1 MSSGDYEE
9 KMERPLFVMEEQK
22 DVVVLRFTERE
33 GLAGTNLGLINELWS
48 FFEQRKRRAQG
59 VEPPEIEPPKVLVLD
74 MPQGLLS
81 ARNVDVFWK
90 EVGVAIPPA
99 TEEAA
104 GKGLK
109 HDSTGEIT
117 REENAFHRFIGYV
130 QGLRSFVICVLR
142 GDIAFPFLGLALSC
156 DYRVVSDDT
165 VFVNRCLDSGLPAWG
180 ATPWFLAHY
189 VGQGKASKILLEEET
204 IPAKDALDLG
214 LVDCVASGSDLGQK
228 YIAVAKGFANK
239 PTRGLFAMKRSL
251 IAARESLDGYLDQE
265 EGIIKRFSSGV
276 L

>member
-48 FFEQRKRRAQG
+48 FFGQRKRRARG
-59 VEPPEIEPPKVLVLD
+59 AEPPKIESPKVLVLD
-74 MPQGLLS
+74 VPQGLLS
-81 ARNVDVFWK
+81 TRNVDVFWK
-90 EVGVAIPPA
+90 ELGVAIPPA

-117 REENAFHRFIGYV
+117 REKNAFHRFIGYV

-180 ATPWFLAHY
+180 ATPWFLTHY
-189 VGQGKASKILLEEET
+189 VGQGKASKILLERE
-204 IPAKDALDLG
+204 IVPAEDALDLG
-214 LVDCVASGSDLGQK
+214 LVDCVAVDCDLEEK
-228 YIAVAKGFANK
+228 SIAVAQGFANK
-239 PTRGLFAMKRSL
+239 PTRGVLAMKRSL
-251 IAARESLDGYLDQE
+251 IAAQSSLGGYLDQE
-265 EGIIKRFSSGV
+265 EKIIKKFSAGV